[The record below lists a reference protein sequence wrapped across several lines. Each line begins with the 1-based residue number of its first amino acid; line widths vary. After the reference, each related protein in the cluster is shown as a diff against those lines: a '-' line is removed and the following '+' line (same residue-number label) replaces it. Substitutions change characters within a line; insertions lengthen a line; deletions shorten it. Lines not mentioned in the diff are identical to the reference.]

1 MAKLDSSKSCVD
13 PSFFLTSL
21 TNYLRKSG
29 TAFFD
34 INTQQDAVEIL
45 EHILSE
51 LGGSAVGKYDKS
63 PSDKI
68 PLRQNP
74 LQISIQTE
82 SPRTQSPPDEIP
94 SRHNPLTKQLFQ
106 KTFLDKN
113 PSDKSP
119 SRQNP
124 RGQNPLETNS
134 PQT

>member
-1 MAKLDSSKSCVD
+1 MGDTKQAHVI
-13 PSFFLTSL
+13 FLASM
-21 TNYLRKSG
+21 
-29 TAFFD
+29 
-34 INTQQDAVEIL
+34 
-45 EHILSE
+45 ILSR
-51 LGGSAVGKYDKS
+51 KYDKS

-68 PLRQNP
+68 PFRQNP

-94 SRHNPLTKQLFQ
+94 SRQNPLTKQLFQ

-124 RGQNPLETNS
+124 HGQNPLETNS
-134 PQT
+134 PPNIYRDKSD

>member
-1 MAKLDSSKSCVD
+1 M
-13 PSFFLTSL
+13 FL
-21 TNYLRKSG
+21 
-29 TAFFD
+29 
-34 INTQQDAVEIL
+34 EIL
-45 EHILSE
+45 FSIVSIYCFQVRHS
-51 LGGSAVGKYDKS
+51 SNRKYDKS

-94 SRHNPLTKQLFQ
+94 SRQNPLTKQLFQ